1 MSGTGPGTART
12 PTGSAS
18 RANGTHPPPVTGDPW
33 QWQDPATM
41 PPRPWLLGTTLLR
54 GHTTLLGSP
63 GGTGK
68 TAWAVA
74 AALAVITGRQDILS
88 LHSFVQGPVWFIT
101 LEDDKA
107 ELNRRIAAAMMEHGI
122 QAADIAGRLFLTD
135 GLLKLVAYDPQQGRG
150 MKLAEPTVSVEDAK
164 DFIRQENILLTVI
177 DPLVKAHSVSGSS
190 NEDMDVLITLTNEI
204 GRDTGCAMLLP
215 CHFRKGG
222 DLDTDGR
229 DMFRGASALVDGT
242 RIAQG
247 MQGMTKKE
255 GEEFGVLEE
264 EVGRYVRITNLKANM
279 TPKAAATDWL
289 ELVSHPLGNTGVDP
303 AYPAGDHVQAIR
315 SWLPPALF
323 DGMDLA
329 VMTAIFSRLG
339 DPSVNFHEKAGGN
352 RIGAGS
358 VIMALARKTKEQAA
372 RILRLWIDSGTLVE
386 TPYKNKARQESIK
399 LVPDPAKVAAILA
412 DLAAR
417 QPSP

>member
-12 PTGSAS
+12 PNGPAS
-18 RANGTHPPPVTGDPW
+18 RANGAHPPPVTGDPW
-33 QWQDPATM
+33 QWQDPATLS
-41 PPRPWLLGTTLLR
+41 PRPWLLGTTLLR

-74 AALAVITGRQDILS
+74 AAMAVITGRKDILT
-88 LHSFVQGPVWFIT
+88 LHSFVQGAVWFIT

-122 QAADIAGRLFLTD
+122 KAADIAGRLFLTD
-135 GLLKLVAYDPQQGRG
+135 GQLKLATYEQAFPKVAT
-150 MKLAEPTVSVEDAK
+150 PTISVEDAK
-164 DFIRQENILLTVI
+164 DFIRQESILLTVI

-204 GRDTGCAMLLP
+204 ARDTGCSMLLP

-247 MQGMTKKE
+247 MQGMTRKE

-264 EVGRYVRITNLKANM
+264 DTGRYVRMTNLKANM

-289 ELVSHPLGNTGVDP
+289 ELVSHKLGNTKVDP

-315 SWLPPALF
+315 SWQPPTLF
-323 DGMDLA
+323 DGMDDA
-329 VMTAIFSRLG
+329 VMQAIFARLG
-339 DPSVNFHEKAGGN
+339 DPSQTFHAKAGGN
-352 RIGAGS
+352 RIGASS
-358 VIMALARKTKEQAA
+358 VIMALARKTKDQAN
-372 RILRLWIDSGTLVE
+372 RILRLWMDNGTLVE
-386 TPYKNKARQESIK
+386 TNYKNKAGNDSIK
-399 LVPDPAKVAAILA
+399 LVPDTAKVAAILS
-412 DLAAR
+412 DLTSR
-417 QPSP
+417 HSQHSV